1 MAGMF
6 NFGKG
11 DKPSPFDFA
20 PRKKKDRNFLYNLYD
35 NIAGIDDGVNT
46 PGERLG
52 KGVNDLA
59 KGLASD
65 PAGMASKAVQGIK
78 GDLDNLMFEGGAM
91 ERPQDVL
98 GYAAAPMAPGVM
110 SGRVANVMSAGGAKP
125 GIKAYHGSPHSFDK
139 FSMDAIG
146 TGEGAQAYGHGLYFA
161 ENEGVAK
168 GYRDALAGSRIVDGR
183 GVPINGR
190 EYEITNEIEQKAL
203 KQGASPQEAAD
214 IATGWGGYVFNG
226 GEAHPLVKDVVDNMG
241 LRRTDRGSMYE
252 VNIDANPDDFLDW
265 DAPLSA
271 QPKLAQR
278 LGLST
283 RTSDEI
289 DADAMRLMQEG
300 NAKAGRAGGW
310 MDDPDLSARID
321 ELNDEINRVTPDVT
335 GEGIYR
341 SGGQGG
347 VADLMSQLGGGSPQS
362 RSDELS
368 QSGIKGIKY
377 RDAGSRGLDGV
388 EGTRNFVVFD
398 ENLINI
404 VKKYGVAGAATMLGV
419 GASDVQAAI
428 DQGQQQ

>member
-1 MAGMF
+1 MGSVVDALIGR
-6 NFGKG
+6 G
-11 DKPSPFDFA
+11 KPSFW
-20 PRKKKDRNFLYNLYD
+20 DRIGDNVIGYD
-35 NIAGIDDGVNT
+35 NGIES

-52 KGVNDLA
+52 AGINNAAQGLWQDPMGALGGIAQGVKL
-59 KGLASD
+59 
-65 PAGMASKAVQGIK
+65 
-78 GDLDNLMFEGGAM
+78 DLDNLMFEGGAM
-91 ERPQDVL
+91 ERPEAVM
-98 GYAAAPMAPGVM
+98 GYAAAPMAPGAANLLK
-110 SGRVANVMSAGGAKP
+110 RNPNVANA
-125 GIKAYHGSPHSFDK
+125 ITAYHGSPHDFDK
-139 FSMDAIG
+139 FQMDKIG

-161 ENEGVAK
+161 ENEGVAR

-226 GEAHPLVKDVVDNMG
+226 GDAHPLVKETVDSMG
-241 LRRTDRGSMYE
+241 LRRTDQGSMYE
-252 VNIDANPDDFLDW
+252 VSIDANPDDFLDW

-289 DADAMRLMQEG
+289 DAEAMRLMQEG
-300 NAKAGRAGGW
+300 NAKAGRNGGW
-310 MDDPDLSARID
+310 MDDPELSTRID
-321 ELNDEINRVTPDVT
+321 ALNDEINRVTPDVK
-335 GEGIYR
+335 GESIYR

-362 RSDELS
+362 RSSELS

-377 RDAGSRGLDGV
+377 RDAGSRGMDGDS
-388 EGTRNFVVFD
+388 GTRNYVVFD
-398 ENLINI
+398 ENLISI
-404 VKKYGVAGAATMLGV
+404 VKKYGVAGAATVLGV